1 MEILSI
7 LDTLEDLIEKSTGLP
22 LTGKCLVDR
31 EEVFE
36 IISELRL
43 KLPEEIKQAVWI
55 NDERQKILQ
64 EAKKEANGIVKDA
77 ENRIP
82 TLVDEHEITQKAY
95 EKAEDIVAAAQKN
108 AKEIKNGTND
118 YADGILNKLE
128 EILKDTLNVIER
140 NRQELK

>member
-7 LDTLEDLIEKSTGLP
+7 LNTLEDLVEKSTGLP
-22 LTGKCLVDR
+22 LTGKCIVDR
-31 EEVFE
+31 EEIFE
-36 IISELRL
+36 IINEMRL
-43 KLPEEIKQAVWI
+43 KLPDEIKQAVWI

-64 EAKKEANGIVKDA
+64 EAKKQANSIVEDA
-77 ENRIP
+77 ESRIP

-95 EKAEDIVAAAQKN
+95 DKSEEIIAAAQKN
-108 AKEIKNGTND
+108 AKEIRNGTND

-128 EILKDTLNVIER
+128 DILRDTLNIIER

>member
-7 LDTLEDLIEKSTGLP
+7 LDTLEDLIERSMGLP
-22 LTGKCLVDR
+22 LTGKCIVDR
-31 EEVFE
+31 EEVLE
-36 IISELRL
+36 IITEMRL
-43 KLPEEIKQAVWI
+43 KLPDDIKQAAWI
-55 NDERQKILQ
+55 KDERQKILQ
-64 EAKKEANGIVKDA
+64 EAQKEANSIVKDA

-95 EKAEDIVAAAQKN
+95 GKAEDIVATAQKT

-128 EILKDTLNVIER
+128 DILRDTLNVIER
-140 NRQELK
+140 NREELK

>member
-1 MEILSI
+1 MEIISI
-7 LDTLEDLIEKSTGLP
+7 LNALEDLIEKSTGLP

-36 IISELRL
+36 IISEMRM

-55 NDERQKILQ
+55 NEERQKILQ

-108 AKEIKNGTND
+108 AMEIKKGIND

-128 EILKDTLNVIER
+128 EILRDTMNVIER